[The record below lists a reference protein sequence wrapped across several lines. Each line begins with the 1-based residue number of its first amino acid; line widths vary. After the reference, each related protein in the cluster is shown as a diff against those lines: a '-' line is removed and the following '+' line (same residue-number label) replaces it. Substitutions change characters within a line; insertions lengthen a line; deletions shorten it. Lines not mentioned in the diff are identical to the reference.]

1 MDESKESTTTSLME
15 KQTEQ
20 LENIHNEL
28 KKLNNSNKF
37 FRIMGRGF
45 TNGIASGIGATVG
58 LALLLFLLAQLLS
71 TFSYV
76 PFINQILTITKL
88 STVIETKPVQ
98 TDNST
103 PTPTIK

>member
-1 MDESKESTTTSLME
+1 MDENKESTKTSLME
-15 KQTEQ
+15 KQNEQ
-20 LENIHNEL
+20 LKNIHNEL
-28 KKLNNSNKF
+28 KKLNNSNKVF
-37 FRIMGRGF
+37 KIMGRGF
-45 TNGIASGIGATVG
+45 INGIASGIGATIG

-98 TDNST
+98 TDNSV
-103 PTPTIK
+103 PTPTVK

>member
-1 MDESKESTTTSLME
+1 MDENAESKKTT
-15 KQTEQ
+15 KKDGQNEQ
-20 LENIHNEL
+20 LGNIHNEL
-28 KKLNNSNKF
+28 KKLNDSNKF
-37 FRIMGRGF
+37 FQVLGRGF
-45 TNGIASGIGATVG
+45 INGIASGIGATVG

-76 PFINQILTITKL
+76 PFVNQILTITKL
-88 STVIETKPVQ
+88 STVIETKPIQ